1 MPRIFLKRR
10 DKRSATAIK
19 YGLIVALIELSI
31 IAGATTTVKTQLAT
45 TFTTVAGDI
54 GATR

>member
-1 MPRIFLKRR
+1 MRRIFLKRR

>member
-1 MPRIFLKRR
+1 
-10 DKRSATAIK
+10 
-19 YGLIVALIELSI
+19 LIELSI
-31 IAGATTTVKTQLAT
+31 IAGATTTVKMQLAT